1 MRENE
6 KQIEDTTQSKSWLK
20 IGKAKDLLE
29 VQTYILKKAKRYTTR
44 KTWTFIICQMI
55 VLSSMGSIAAST
67 YVGGQLSDHPVGSVV
82 FTLGIGIVAFSL
94 LYDLWRY
101 PKHSIALQ
109 YELLLHTTTLE
120 ARASCLY
127 TLGCL
132 VELDAHEF
140 FDVFHVRYWDCL
152 IGTHYE

>member
-1 MRENE
+1 MHENE
-6 KQIEDTTQSKSWLK
+6 KQIEDTTQSKSWLRP
-20 IGKAKDLLE
+20 GTERELLE
-29 VQTYILKKAKRYTTR
+29 VQTYILEKAKRYTTR
-44 KTWTFIICQMI
+44 KRWTFVIFMASII
-55 VLSSMGSIAAST
+55 GSVGAIIAAA
-67 YVGGQLSDHPVGSVV
+67 YFGGQLQDDTFGVV
-82 FTLGIGIVAFSL
+82 VLAFCIGIITFTLLS
-94 LYDLWRY
+94 DLWRY
-101 PKHSIALQ
+101 PRYSIAVQ
-109 YELLLHTTTLE
+109 YENLLRATTLE

>member
-1 MRENE
+1 MQENE
-6 KQIEDTTQSKSWLK
+6 KQVEDATQSKSWLRT
-20 IGKAKDLLE
+20 GTERELLE
-29 VQTYILKKAKRYTTR
+29 VQTYILEKAKRYTTR
-44 KTWTFIICQMI
+44 KRRTFVIFMASII
-55 VLSSMGSIAAST
+55 GSVGAIIAAA
-67 YVGGQLSDHPVGSVV
+67 YFGGQLQDDTLGVV
-82 FTLGIGIVAFSL
+82 VLAFCSGLITFTLLS
-94 LYDLWRY
+94 DLWRY

-109 YELLLHTTTLE
+109 YENLLRATTLE

-132 VELDAHEF
+132 VELDVYEF